1 MTDVDLRALADRLE
15 IHQALMRYCRGID
28 RGDAELIQ
36 SAYHDDGVDRH
47 FESEPV
53 AAADFARQAVEV
65 VDGWTRI
72 TQHHVTNV
80 LIELDGDTAA
90 VESYYLGVQPTP
102 REDGTEALS
111 MIGGR
116 YLDRFE
122 RRDGRWA
129 IADRLVVID
138 WSREELSGED
148 WALVAQFPQ
157 GGRREADPSH
167 GFFKSEGGAR

>member
-1 MTDVDLRALADRLE
+1 VTTDALADWIE

-28 RGDAELIQ
+28 RGDAELIR

-53 AAADFARQAVEV
+53 AAADFAAQAVAV
-65 VDGWTRI
+65 VDGWKRI

-80 LIELDGDTAA
+80 LIEVDGDTAA

-111 MIGGR
+111 AIGGR

-129 IADRLVVID
+129 IVDRLVVID
-138 WSREELSGED
+138 WSREELPGED
-148 WALVAQFPQ
+148 WALVAQFAQ

-167 GFFKSEGGAR
+167 GFFRKEHG